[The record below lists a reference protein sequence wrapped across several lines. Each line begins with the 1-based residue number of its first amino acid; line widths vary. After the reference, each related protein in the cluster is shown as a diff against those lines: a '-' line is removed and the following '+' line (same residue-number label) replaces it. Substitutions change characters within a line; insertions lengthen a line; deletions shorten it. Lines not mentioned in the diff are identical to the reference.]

1 MMRLFTRCKAASRAV
16 LASVRRPFVLYP
28 TVSVF
33 LVAALSSA
41 QGTQTFTGVIADDQC
56 GRNGHAQMRMGPT
69 DAECTKICIVAH
81 GAKYVLDDGTNMYVL
96 SDQTLPEAF
105 AAQKVTV
112 VGTLDAKTKT
122 IRVDSI
128 KAAR

>member
-1 MMRLFTRCKAASRAV
+1 MRLFARCKAASRAV
-16 LASVRRPFVLYP
+16 LASAWRRFVLYP
-28 TVSVF
+28 TVCVF

-56 GRNGHAQMRMGPT
+56 GRNGHAQMRTGPT

-105 AAQKVTV
+105 AAQEVTV

>member
-1 MMRLFTRCKAASRAV
+1 MAPAW
-16 LASVRRPFVLYP
+16 RPFVLYP
-28 TVSVF
+28 AVSVL

-41 QGTQTFTGVIADDQC
+41 QSAQTFTGVIADDQC
-56 GRNGHAQMRMGPT
+56 GRGGHAQMRMGPT

-96 SDQTLPEAF
+96 SDQQLPEAF

-122 IRVDSI
+122 IRVETI

>member
-1 MMRLFTRCKAASRAV
+1 MMRLFTHCKATSRAV
-16 LASVRRPFVLYP
+16 LASAWRPFVLYP
-28 TVSVF
+28 VVSVL
-33 LVAALSSA
+33 LVATLSSA
-41 QGTQTFTGVIADDQC
+41 QGAQTFTGVIADDQC
-56 GRNGHAQMRMGPT
+56 GRGGHAQMRMGPT

-81 GAKYVLDDGTNMYVL
+81 GAKYILDDGTNMYLL
-96 SDQTLPEAF
+96 SDQKLPEAF

>member
-16 LASVRRPFVLYP
+16 LVSAWRPFVLYP

-56 GRNGHAQMRMGPT
+56 GRGGHAQMRMGPT
-69 DAECTKICIVAH
+69 DAECTKMCIIAH

-96 SDQTLPEAF
+96 SDQKLPEAF

-112 VGTLDAKTKT
+112 TGTLDARTKT
-122 IRVDSI
+122 IQVDSI
-128 KAAR
+128 TAAQ